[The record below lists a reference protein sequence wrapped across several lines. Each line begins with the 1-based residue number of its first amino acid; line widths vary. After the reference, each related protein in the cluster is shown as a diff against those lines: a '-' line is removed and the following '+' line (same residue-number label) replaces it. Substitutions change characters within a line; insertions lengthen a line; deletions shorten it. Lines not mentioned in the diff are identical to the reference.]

1 MTKTPNEF
9 PFLEAAIERAR
20 RNGIP
25 DVFHALGANGKSAR
39 PYDQRVS
46 RAANSLEDVAQAIA
60 RNRNIDPW
68 LVLLAIM
75 ETVFQ
80 RDESLAQHEETRGK
94 MTLQH
99 FVERIIELD
108 APGNA
113 TFPTTTGD
121 GEPCIVTWNRA
132 EYGSDREGLDLFTVL
147 RTMHRQLP
155 ATLGVEV
162 MYHDLDYDA
171 LSRLAS
177 SIRPGKSAQ
186 EIERREV
193 S

>member
-1 MTKTPNEF
+1 MTKIRNEF
-9 PFLEAAIERAR
+9 PMLEAAIERAR
-20 RNGIP
+20 RSSVP

-46 RAANSLEDVAQAIA
+46 RAANFVEDMAQTIA
-60 RNRNIDPW
+60 RDRSIDPG
-68 LVLLAIM
+68 LVLLAIL

-80 RDESLAQHEETRGK
+80 RAESMDENEETRGK

-99 FVERIIELD
+99 FVERIIALD
-108 APGNA
+108 APGSA

-121 GEPCIVTWNRA
+121 GEPCIVTWSRA

-147 RTMHRQLP
+147 RTRHQQLP

-162 MYHDLDYDA
+162 MYNDLDQDA
-171 LSRLAS
+171 LARLAS
-177 SIRPGKSAQ
+177 SIQPGKSAQ
-186 EIERREV
+186 EIERKEQV
-193 S
+193 